1 MDLKAVLNTVGRE
14 QCNETLFTLLDRFLN
29 PAFGALP
36 KLEVELIILD
46 ALESLGAISPEPQ
59 AYELI
64 SKLKVTRAKANK
76 LIYERELRR
85 SNHEDLEARIKA
97 LLRKPLIDK
106 KGNHFMLEVENPLL
120 LDHLRSKIQQLGHQ

>member
-1 MDLKAVLNTVGRE
+1 MALLALIA
-14 QCNETLFTLLDRFLN
+14 LLDSFLN

-46 ALESLGAISPEPQ
+46 ALESLGAISPAPQ

-64 SKLKVTRAKANK
+64 SKLKVTRPKANK

-106 KGNHFMLEVENPLL
+106 KGNHFMLEV
-120 LDHLRSKIQQLGHQ
+120 